1 MSHQLIKMYQ
11 QVIDE
16 DTDYQMENH
25 STANMN
31 KSLQHDEIANS
42 FNVLFGYFIFFYLHD
57 STKYQLV
64 QTLLRFNVFVT
75 NNNRWMRK

>member
-31 KSLQHDEIANS
+31 KSLKHDEIANS
-42 FNVLFGYFIFFYLHD
+42 FNVLFGFFF
-57 STKYQLV
+57 
-64 QTLLRFNVFVT
+64 LLTRFNKISIGPDIIALQCIC
-75 NNNRWMRK
+75 NK

>member
-31 KSLQHDEIANS
+31 KSLKHDEIANS
-42 FNVLFGYFIFFYLHD
+42 FNVLFGFFFFTYTIQQNINWSRHYCASMYL
-57 STKYQLV
+57 
-64 QTLLRFNVFVT
+64 
-75 NNNRWMRK
+75 

>member
-31 KSLQHDEIANS
+31 KSLKHDEIANS
-42 FNVLFGYFIFFYLHD
+42 FNVLFGYLFFFTYTIQQNINWSRHYCASMYL
-57 STKYQLV
+57 
-64 QTLLRFNVFVT
+64 
-75 NNNRWMRK
+75 